1 MTNRRTGEKTDT
13 WQGRQEDRRE
23 HREKN
28 RRKKREINT
37 KTDIKVVKSI
47 ENDQIILALW
57 VWVV

>member
-28 RRKKREINT
+28 RRKEREINT
-37 KTDIKVVKSI
+37 KTDIKIVKSI
-47 ENDQIILALW
+47 EKKQITPALW

>member
-23 HREKN
+23 HRENN
-28 RRKKREINT
+28 RRKEREINT
-37 KTDIKVVKSI
+37 KTDIKVVKSTQD
-47 ENDQIILALW
+47 DQITLALW